1 MVETSVIMATYK
13 ESIECLKQSIESI
26 INQTYNDFEF
36 IIILDNPDNKEH
48 IAFINDYVC
57 KDERIKFYI
66 NDKNMGLTNTLNRGL
81 KLAEGKY
88 ICRMDAD
95 DISELYRM
103 EHQKKYLE
111 ENDFDLIGGIS
122 QMIDEDGNTIYSIKK
137 VPTNF
142 KKIKKCIKYN
152 QVISH
157 PTWFGKKEVFD
168 KLNGYRNMPLCED
181 YDFTLRAILQGFKI
195 SNVNECVLKY
205 RMTKDSISRSNLFE
219 QYLFARYITK
229 QYSEGKVSEVEEAKA
244 YVKKNLSDKNAKR
257 YLKGNERFNNALNN
271 LEEKQYIQFIANG
284 IALLFTSKY
293 YLDKIFRFV
302 IVYLNS

>member
-36 IIILDNPDNKEH
+36 IIILDNPNNKEH

-244 YVKKNLSDKNAKR
+244 YVKNLLSDKNAKH

-302 IVYLNS
+302 MVYLNS

>member
-284 IALLFTSKY
+284 TALLFTSKY

-302 IVYLNS
+302 MVYLNS

>member
-302 IVYLNS
+302 VVYLNS

>member
-1 MVETSVIMATYK
+1 MVETSVIMANYK

-302 IVYLNS
+302 MVYLNS

>member
-257 YLKGNERFNNALNN
+257 YLKGNERFNNALNK

-302 IVYLNS
+302 MVYLNS

>member
-13 ESIECLKQSIESI
+13 ESIDCLKQSIESI

-168 KLNGYRNMPLCED
+168 KLNGYRNMPFCED

-302 IVYLNS
+302 MVYLNS

>member
-48 IAFINDYVC
+48 IVFINDYVC

-302 IVYLNS
+302 MVYLNS

>member
-1 MVETSVIMATYK
+1 MIETSVIMATYK

-88 ICRMDAD
+88 VCRMDAD

-137 VPTNF
+137 VPTDF

-302 IVYLNS
+302 MVYLNS

>member
-302 IVYLNS
+302 MVYLKS

>member
-271 LEEKQYIQFIANG
+271 LEEKQYIHFIANG

-302 IVYLNS
+302 MVYLNS

>member
-88 ICRMDAD
+88 VCRMDAD

-244 YVKKNLSDKNAKR
+244 YVKNLSDKNAKR

-302 IVYLNS
+302 MVYLNS

>member
-81 KLAEGKY
+81 ELAEGKY

-137 VPTNF
+137 VPTDF

-219 QYLFARYITK
+219 QYLFARYITR

-302 IVYLNS
+302 MVYLNS

>member
-137 VPTNF
+137 VPTDF

-302 IVYLNS
+302 MVYLNS

>member
-168 KLNGYRNMPLCED
+168 KLNGYRNMPFCED

-302 IVYLNS
+302 MVYLNS

>member
-88 ICRMDAD
+88 VCRMDAD

-152 QVISH
+152 QVIS
-157 PTWFGKKEVFD
+157 KKEVFD

-302 IVYLNS
+302 MVYLNS

>member
-81 KLAEGKY
+81 ELAEGKY

-302 IVYLNS
+302 MVYLNS

>member
-229 QYSEGKVSEVEEAKA
+229 QYSEGKESEVEEAKA

-302 IVYLNS
+302 MVYLNS

>member
-81 KLAEGKY
+81 KLAEGTY
-88 ICRMDAD
+88 LCRMDAD

-302 IVYLNS
+302 MVYLNS

>member
-1 MVETSVIMATYK
+1 MVETSDIMATYK

-244 YVKKNLSDKNAKR
+244 YVKKNVSDKNAKR

-302 IVYLNS
+302 MVYLNS

>member
-122 QMIDEDGNTIYSIKK
+122 QIIDEDGNTIYSIKK

-229 QYSEGKVSEVEEAKA
+229 QYSEGKVSEVEEAKS
-244 YVKKNLSDKNAKR
+244 YVKKNLSDKNAKH
-257 YLKGNERFNNALNN
+257 YLKENERFNNALNN

-302 IVYLNS
+302 MVYLNS

>member
-1 MVETSVIMATYK
+1 MPKVSVVMPAYNAEKYIG
-13 ESIECLKQSIESI
+13 ESIKSIL
-26 INQTYNDFEF
+26 NQTFIDFEF

-302 IVYLNS
+302 MVYLNS

>member
-111 ENDFDLIGGIS
+111 ENVFDLIGGIS

-302 IVYLNS
+302 MVYLNS

>member
-152 QVISH
+152 KVISH
-157 PTWFGKKEVFD
+157 TTGFGKNEVFV
-168 KLNGYRNMPLCED
+168 KLNVYRNMPLCED

-302 IVYLNS
+302 MVYLNS

>member
-48 IAFINDYVC
+48 IAFISDYVC

-302 IVYLNS
+302 MVYLNS

>member
-48 IAFINDYVC
+48 MAFINDYVC

-302 IVYLNS
+302 MVYLNS

>member
-229 QYSEGKVSEVEEAKA
+229 QYSEGKVSEVEETKA

-302 IVYLNS
+302 MVYLNS

>member
-271 LEEKQYIQFIANG
+271 LEANG

-302 IVYLNS
+302 MVYLNS

>member
-66 NDKNMGLTNTLNRGL
+66 NDKNRGLTNTLNRGL

-302 IVYLNS
+302 MVYLNS

>member
-142 KKIKKCIKYN
+142 KMIKKCIKYN

-271 LEEKQYIQFIANG
+271 LEEKQYIHFIANG

-302 IVYLNS
+302 MVYLNS

>member
-302 IVYLNS
+302 MVYLNL

>member
-229 QYSEGKVSEVEEAKA
+229 QYSEGKVSEVEEAKS

-302 IVYLNS
+302 MVYLNS

>member
-13 ESIECLKQSIESI
+13 ES

-302 IVYLNS
+302 MVYLNS

>member
-244 YVKKNLSDKNAKR
+244 YVKKNLSDKNTKR

-302 IVYLNS
+302 MVYLNS

>member
-81 KLAEGKY
+81 ELAEGKY

-137 VPTNF
+137 VPTDF

-219 QYLFARYITK
+219 QYLFARYITR

-244 YVKKNLSDKNAKR
+244 YVKKNLSDKNAKHF
-257 YLKGNERFNNALNN
+257 LKGKERFNNALNN

-302 IVYLNS
+302 MVYLNS

>member
-137 VPTNF
+137 VLTNF

-302 IVYLNS
+302 MVYLNS

>member
-168 KLNGYRNMPLCED
+168 KLNGYRNMSLCED

-302 IVYLNS
+302 MVYLNS

>member
-81 KLAEGKY
+81 ELAEGKY

-137 VPTNF
+137 VPTDF

-229 QYSEGKVSEVEEAKA
+229 QYSEGKVSEVEEAKV

-302 IVYLNS
+302 MVYLNS